1 VKRILNKR
9 KIRKVEKYLVQ
20 WKGFMAESDIWE
32 KRENLENAREALEE
46 FKERMDV
53 EVRKQERIDM
63 AEEKNFRR
71 GELLGKYMVKLLYR
85 WDDKKFKEE
94 YLAKLEKN

>member
-9 KIRKVEKYLVQ
+9 KIREVEKYLVQ

-46 FKERMDV
+46 FKKRMDV

-85 WDDKKFKEE
+85 WDDKKFEEE

>member
-1 VKRILNKR
+1 M
-9 KIRKVEKYLVQ
+9 Q
-20 WKGFMAESDIWE
+20 WKGFIAESDIWE

-46 FKERMDV
+46 FKKRIDV